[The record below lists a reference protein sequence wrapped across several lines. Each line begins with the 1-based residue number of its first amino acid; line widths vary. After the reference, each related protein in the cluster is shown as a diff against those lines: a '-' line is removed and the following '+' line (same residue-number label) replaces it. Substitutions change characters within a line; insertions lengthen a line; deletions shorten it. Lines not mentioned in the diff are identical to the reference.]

1 MDVNTLI
8 FANFL
13 SALSM
18 VAMFSLLAIFRK
30 ETSIRY
36 FALSY
41 LLIPVAYLLY
51 MLPIPVELHALEVVH
66 LLLTN
71 LALLSSNLLLNSSF
85 RVFCKIE
92 PWPRRNW
99 IYLAVFLILNWYYY
113 ALEPSYLIRAS
124 VFSVVAILF
133 LIDLLLSTVILI
145 PKSIGFLRSLLI
157 FLCVEYAIVHLVRIV
172 LLLVY
177 SRQSMDW
184 IENNPANLFMPAAT
198 LFNVVIWATVL
209 LLLEFYRTSEQ
220 LKSQNE
226 TLESL
231 ATIDPLTGLRN
242 RNDFSKNLDHMIE
255 VADRYEEP
263 ISMIL
268 LDFDHFKEVN
278 DKYGHDGGDRVLK
291 SVATLFP
298 SVLRNSDLAIRWGG
312 EEFLI
317 VLPNTTLD
325 GARSVAEKM
334 RASIELNPIEGVGKV
349 TASFGVASHSRYEVQ
364 ESWFKKADLS
374 LYRAKQNGRNCV
386 VCWDEKD
393 MLPLAMIR
401 LEWQPR
407 WNSGNAVIDQ
417 EHQELLALGNQ
428 LIDLQ
433 LAMASQAE
441 LTKLIGQLK
450 DHLTLH
456 FQHEE
461 EILSKLG
468 YQLLDH
474 HHKEHEELLL
484 TIHDMKLSK
493 DASVD
498 LTSIFHLVMGKI
510 IIGHLLTDDVAYFD
524 LTRSHK

>member
-1 MDVNTLI
+1 MA
-8 FANFL
+8 F
-13 SALSM
+13 
-18 VAMFSLLAIFRK
+18 FRK
-30 ETSIRY
+30 EVSIRL
-36 FALSY
+36 FAFAY
-41 LLIPVAYLLY
+41 LLILAAYLFNL
-51 MLPIPVELHALEVVH
+51 LPVDGLPWKTLQ

-71 LALLSSNLLLNSSF
+71 LAFIGSFLLQNSAYRAYS
-85 RVFCKIE
+85 KIQI
-92 PWPRRNW
+92 WPRRNW
-99 IYLAVFLILNWYYY
+99 VYLVTFLVLNWYFY
-113 ALEPSYLIRAS
+113 AIAPSYLLRVVI
-124 VFSVVAILF
+124 FSF
-133 LIDLLLSTVILI
+133 TVILI
-145 PKSIGFLRSLLI
+145 LCDLLFTAVLPLPRDTGFLRNLVI
-157 FLCVEYAIVHLVRIV
+157 FLCVEYASVHLIRIV
-172 LLLVY
+172 LLLLY
-177 SRQSMDW
+177 SRQSVSW
-184 IENNPANLFMPAAT
+184 LENNPANLFIPAAT
-198 LFNVVIWATVL
+198 LLNIVIWATVL
-209 LLLEFYRTSEQ
+209 ILLEFNRASDLLQ
-220 LKSQNE
+220 SQNA

-242 RNDFSKNLDHMIE
+242 RNDLSKNLDHMIE
-255 VADRYEEP
+255 IADRYEEP

-298 SVLRNSDLAIRWGG
+298 SVLRSSDLAIRWGG

-317 VLPNTTLD
+317 VLTQTTLE
-325 GARSVAEKM
+325 GARQVAERL
-334 RASIELNPIEGVGKV
+334 RASIEKNHIEGVGTV
-349 TASFGVASHSRYEVQ
+349 TASFGVSSHLRYEAQ

-374 LYRAKQNGRNCV
+374 LYRAKQNGRNRV
-386 VCWDEKD
+386 VCWDEKET
-393 MLPLAMIR
+393 LPLAMIR

-407 WNSGNAVIDQ
+407 WNSGNADIDQ